1 MNYNRNNINRQRR
14 IRMLKRRKARRRKRI
29 ACFVILMLM
38 LVAVPSFMNNIKAKN
53 LYDVH
58 YKVYT
63 VQADDTIWDIAKNIT
78 DEKTDVRET
87 IYNIEKLNNF
97 DNGYSLK
104 VGQTI
109 KLPTY

>member
-1 MNYNRNNINRQRR
+1 MNQRNNLNKQRR
-14 IRMLKRRKARRRKRI
+14 MRVIRRRKARLRRRI
-29 ACFVILMLM
+29 ICTVMIMFIIAM
-38 LVAVPSFMNNIKAKN
+38 VPSFMNNIKAKT

-63 VQADDTIWDIAKNIT
+63 VQADDTIWDIAQNIT
-78 DEKTDVRET
+78 NEKTDVRET

-97 DNGYSLK
+97 DKGYSLK